1 MRSKYHRSDPETLSG
16 IFFGVS
22 DGVSPTN
29 DGISPANMS
38 YQTLSA
44 MGQFVA
50 FWVTLAKLCVPIDRH
65 LQIMG
70 EVTTSPLNHVRWK
83 RRYTDEASP
92 NNMWF
97 TSEVI
102 PIFQTIWF
110 CDVLRWKVGQQKIGA
125 SILWQVH
132 VSGMIRRQ
140 PFKVIFKYFN
150 YFQTRSLGSSS
161 TIVCIPE
168 VCEYTPFCC

>member
-1 MRSKYHRSDPETLSG
+1 MAATGRNHHRDFTMVWTKPLGAWENEDFTSKYELSDSISRSVCG
-16 IFFGVS
+16 ILGHFGKVMC
-22 DGVSPTN
+22 TN
-29 DGISPANMS
+29 WQAFADHGRSNDIS
-38 YQTLSA
+38 
-44 MGQFVA
+44 
-50 FWVTLAKLCVPIDRH
+50 
-65 LQIMG
+65 
-70 EVTTSPLNHVRWK
+70 LNHLRWK
-83 RRYTDEASP
+83 RRYADEASP

-132 VSGMIRRQ
+132 VTGMIRRQ